1 MCYTPADGVPGL
13 SVSSCDRHVVED
25 RVTVALVGLSVMT
38 WRSERSERHDIDLL
52 FQCCVQV
59 FKGKHGAALS
69 VNDLL
74 LLPDDG
80 ESVLEFRGHDP
91 IDQLKHCTYSCHRHL
106 EGILKHKRYLVQNT
120 ANNIILS
127 SYRS

>member
-52 FQCCVQV
+52 FQRCVQV
-59 FKGKHGAALS
+59 FKGKHGAAPGRTICFS
-69 VNDLL
+69 
-74 LLPDDG
+74 
-80 ESVLEFRGHDP
+80 
-91 IDQLKHCTYSCHRHL
+91 
-106 EGILKHKRYLVQNT
+106 YLMM
-120 ANNIILS
+120 ANPFLS
-127 SYRS
+127 SEVMTRSTS